1 MRLNNCMN
9 DANFYARILG
19 IRKPW
24 RVVDVTVSDALKTI
38 TVFIGPKP
46 GSSLRCP
53 QCRQICPGYDSRPRR
68 WRHLDT
74 CEYQTWIEAEVP
86 RVQCPEHGCVQASVT
101 WATSYSRYTKKFE
114 MMVLD
119 WLRET
124 SIQAVSRRL
133 GLSWN
138 AIDGILR
145 RAVARGLRRRRVASD
160 DHICVDEVAF
170 AKGRDYVTIVSS
182 AQRVLA
188 VEDGRA
194 AESLRRYFKAL
205 GRRRCEQL
213 QSVSMDMSGAYIKAA
228 LDTLPNALEKVAFD
242 HFHVA
247 KALSEAV
254 DNTRK
259 YELHRVDYGLRREIH
274 RSRYDWLRRGTHLS
288 DSGRERMQ
296 ALSASLLDTAMVWM
310 LKEKAREIW
319 HTSYHLEQSAKSWQV
334 WIQAARQTGITAL
347 RGVANQIDTR
357 LWGILNAM
365 RLRVSNARAEA
376 LNSQIRAMRVK
387 ARGYRNKVRFVRG
400 ILFHYGKLDMAH

>member
-1 MRLNNCMN
+1 MN
-9 DANFYARILG
+9 DANLYAKILG
-19 IRKPW
+19 LRKPW
-24 RVVDVTVSDALKTI
+24 RVLDVMVSEALKII
-38 TVFIGPKP
+38 TVVIGPVP

-74 CEYQTWIEAEVP
+74 CEYQTWIEADVP
-86 RVQCPEHGCVQASVT
+86 RVQCLEHGCVQVSIACAS
-101 WATSYSRYTKKFE
+101 SHSRYTKKFE
-114 MMVLD
+114 MLVLD
-119 WLRET
+119 WLSEA

-133 GLSWN
+133 GLSWS

-145 RAVARGLRRRRVASD
+145 RAVTRGLQRRRIPSD

-182 AQRVLA
+182 AQCVLA

-205 GRRRCEQL
+205 GRRRFEQL

-247 KALSEAV
+247 KALAEAV

-259 YELHRVDYGLRREIH
+259 SELHRVDYGLRRDIH
-274 RSRYDWLRRGTHLS
+274 RSRYDWLRRGSHLS
-288 DSGRERMQ
+288 DFARERMQ

-319 HTSYHLEQSAKSWQV
+319 HTGYHPSQSAKTWTM
-334 WIQAARQTGITAL
+334 WIQTARQTGISSL
-347 RGVANQIDTR
+347 RGVANQIEAR

-365 RLRVSNARAEA
+365 RMKVSNARAEGI
-376 LNSQIRAMRVK
+376 NSQIRAMRVK
-387 ARGYRNKVRFVRG
+387 ARGYRNKTRFVLG
-400 ILFHYGKLDMAH
+400 ILFHYGKLDMSH

>member
-1 MRLNNCMN
+1 MN
-9 DANFYARILG
+9 DSNLYAKILG
-19 IRKPW
+19 LRKPW
-24 RVVDVTVSDALKTI
+24 RVLTITVSEALKTI
-38 TVFIGPKP
+38 TVFIGPEP
-46 GSSLRCP
+46 GSRLRCP
-53 QCRQICPGYDSRPRR
+53 HCRQICPGYDSRARR

-74 CEYQTWIEAEVP
+74 CEYQTWIEADVP
-86 RVQCPEHGCVQASVT
+86 RVQCPEHGCVQVGIA
-101 WATSYSRYTKKFE
+101 WAGSHSRYTKKFE

-124 SIQAVSRRL
+124 TILAVSRRL
-133 GLSWN
+133 GLSWS

-145 RAVARGLRRRRVASD
+145 RAVTRGIDRRRVAND
-160 DHICVDEVAF
+160 AHICVDEVAF

-194 AESLRRYFKAL
+194 AESLRRYFKVL
-205 GRRRCEQL
+205 GRKRCERL
-213 QSVSMDMSGAYIKAA
+213 ESVSMDMSGAYIKAA
-228 LDTLPNALEKVAFD
+228 LDSLPDAREKVAFD

-259 YELHRVDYGLRREIH
+259 SELHRVDYGLRREIH

-288 DSGRERMQ
+288 DFGRERMQ
-296 ALSASLLDTAMVWM
+296 ALSVSLLDTAMVWM

-319 HTSYHLEQSAKSWQV
+319 HTGYHPRQSAKTWQV

-347 RGVANQIDTR
+347 RGVANQIEAR

-387 ARGYRNKVRFVRG
+387 ARGYRNKARFMLG
-400 ILFHYGKLDMAH
+400 ILFHYGKLNMAH

>member
-1 MRLNNCMN
+1 MQV
-9 DANFYARILG
+9 G
-19 IRKPW
+19 IAW
-24 RVVDVTVSDALKTI
+24 A
-38 TVFIGPKP
+38 
-46 GSSLRCP
+46 GS
-53 QCRQICPGYDSRPRR
+53 
-68 WRHLDT
+68 H
-74 CEYQTWIEAEVP
+74 
-86 RVQCPEHGCVQASVT
+86 
-101 WATSYSRYTKKFE
+101 SRYTKKFE

-124 SIQAVSRRL
+124 TILAVSRRL
-133 GLSWN
+133 GLSWS

-145 RAVARGLRRRRVASD
+145 RAVTRGIDRRRVAND
-160 DHICVDEVAF
+160 AHICVDEVAF

-194 AESLRRYFKAL
+194 AESLRRYFKVL
-205 GRRRCEQL
+205 GRKRCERL
-213 QSVSMDMSGAYIKAA
+213 ESVSMDMSGAYIKAA
-228 LDTLPNALEKVAFD
+228 LDSLPDAREKVAFD

-259 YELHRVDYGLRREIH
+259 SELHRVDYGLRREIH

-288 DSGRERMQ
+288 DFGRERMQ
-296 ALSASLLDTAMVWM
+296 ALSVSLLDTAMVWM

-319 HTSYHLEQSAKSWQV
+319 HTGYHPRQSAKTWQV

-347 RGVANQIDTR
+347 RGVANQIEAR

-387 ARGYRNKVRFVRG
+387 ARGYRNKARFMLG
-400 ILFHYGKLDMAH
+400 ILFHYGKLNMAH